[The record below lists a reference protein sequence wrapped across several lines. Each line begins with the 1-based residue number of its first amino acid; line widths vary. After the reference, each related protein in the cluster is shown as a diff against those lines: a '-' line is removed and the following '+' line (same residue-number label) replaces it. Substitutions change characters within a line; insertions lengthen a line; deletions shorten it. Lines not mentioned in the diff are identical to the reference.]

1 MSIAEAFDSR
11 LETFSIKVGARWT
24 TIRLEPE
31 LMDALRAIA
40 RASGSTVNQ
49 IASAVAT
56 DRTRGSFTS
65 ALRVF
70 ILNYYRWRGAPAER
84 AYAPAFAPAHQRF

>member
-1 MSIAEAFDSR
+1 MMSAAEVFETR
-11 LETFSIKVGARWT
+11 LETFAIKIGQRWT

-49 IASAVAT
+49 IASTVAVG
-56 DRTRGSFTS
+56 RTHGSLTS

-70 ILNYYRWRGAPAER
+70 ILDYYRWGGAR
-84 AYAPAFAPAHQRF
+84 AARVPDPAFHAASFR